1 MGVAEFFVFDEGQ
14 WVTEDII
21 EAPIDVDEN
30 FGFGSGVDI
39 NTRGELASVGN
50 YVSDGQ
56 QRNEVSIIERA
67 RSDWRKVTQLQP
79 LTPTNIAAKGSND
92 GYGSYERST
101 GSTVGGS
108 GDFVVVG
115 AAGRRETDTDAGTE
129 YGAAYSYYSI
139 LEETGSYELT
149 IAPALNKNFK
159 SLQNASFHQRS
170 LITASGHTFEYVGS
184 GTNMFTAI
192 PQNGGVPKKE
202 NEVIFDSAEAEFPNF
217 GLVYFTATDELGDF
231 RIGEDLTINRE
242 EGTITGVTFDRS
254 LFAVLT
260 PFILALE
267 GS

>member
-1 MGVAEFFVFDEGQ
+1 L
-14 WVTEDII
+14 
-21 EAPIDVDEN
+21 
-30 FGFGSGVDI
+30 
-39 NTRGELASVGN
+39 RGELASIGN
-50 YVSDGQ
+50 KSTGNLQ
-56 QRNEVSIIERA
+56 KSEVSIIERA
-67 RSDWRKVTQLQP
+67 RSDWRRVTRLEP
-79 LTPTNIAAKGSND
+79 VTPTNIVTKGSND
-92 GYGSYERST
+92 GYGSRDKST
-101 GSTVGGS
+101 AATVGGT
-108 GDFVVVG
+108 GDFIVVG
-115 AAGRRETDTDAGTE
+115 APDRRQDDANSATE
-129 YGAAYSYYSI
+129 YGAVFSYYSI

-149 IAPALNKNFK
+149 VAPALNKNLR

-202 NEVIFDSAEAEFPNF
+202 NEVIFDSADAFTPNF

-267 GS
+267 G